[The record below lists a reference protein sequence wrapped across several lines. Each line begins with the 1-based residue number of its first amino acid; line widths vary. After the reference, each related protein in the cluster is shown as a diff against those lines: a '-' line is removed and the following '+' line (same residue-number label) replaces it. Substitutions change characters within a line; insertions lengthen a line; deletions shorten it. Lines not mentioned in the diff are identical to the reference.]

1 MTRVAVIG
9 EHHPGHEPQDA
20 IAPALEH
27 AAAALGTSCEAVWI
41 DTPDLDHGAPEV
53 LAGFDA
59 VWCAPGSPYLSLDG
73 ALEGIRWARETGT
86 PFIGTCA
93 GFQHAVIEFARNVL
107 GVASAQHAEYDPHA
121 SDLFIDE
128 LLCSLVG
135 QTMSIRLV
143 DDALRSIYGGPE
155 ATERYYCRFGVNP
168 AHRPGL
174 EAGGLATAG
183 VDAADGDVRIVRIPS
198 HPFFVATLFVPQTAS
213 TPERPHPLVTAFVR
227 AALTRRTGA
236 STDDRPG
243 ASARG

>member
-20 IAPALEH
+20 IAPALDH
-27 AAAALGTSCEAVWI
+27 AASALGTSYRVVWI
-41 DTPDLDHGAPEV
+41 DTPALVADAHAV
-53 LAGFDA
+53 LADFDA
-59 VWCAPGSPYLSLDG
+59 VWCAPGSPYLSLEG
-73 ALEGIRWARETGT
+73 ALAGIRWARESGT
-86 PFIGTCA
+86 PFLGTCA
-93 GFQHAVIEFARNVL
+93 GLQHAVIEFARNVL

-143 DDALRSIYGGPE
+143 DDALRAIYGSTD

-168 AHRPGL
+168 AHRPAL
-174 EAGGLATAG
+174 EAGGLAAAG
-183 VDAADGDVRIVRIPS
+183 VDAVDGDVRIVRIPS

-213 TPERPHPLVTAFVR
+213 TPGAPHPLVTAFVR
-227 AALTRRTGA
+227 AALKSRAAAGR
-236 STDDRPG
+236 
-243 ASARG
+243 